1 MDNTNFNV
9 AFILLTTDP
18 ELQADMRRYFRV
30 VLLFEKNTFLNSIFS
45 TIDTDEM
52 EAPSCGK
59 EGFSLTEEEKKT
71 FDFKDY
77 YCVPPGY

>member
-59 EGFSLTEEEKKT
+59 EGFLIDRRRKRNIQL
-71 FDFKDY
+71 
-77 YCVPPGY
+77 